1 MDQFA
6 PAYRLVRR
14 SSPAADPPRLDE
26 AQRAVVAHHGGP
38 LLVLAGPGTGKT
50 TTLVEAVVDR
60 IERRQI
66 DPERILVLTFSR
78 KAAHEL
84 RERITARLRRTTR
97 EPLALTFHSY
107 AYALVRREFT
117 AVGDEP
123 PRLLSGPEQLLE
135 IRQMLRGEAQD
146 GAELWPPQFRQAL
159 TTRGFA
165 EELRDLLLRA
175 AERGLDGAGLAR
187 LGRRSKREEWVAAG
201 GFLERYAARFD
212 LAPVPAYDYAE
223 IIRIAAAMLTN
234 SAIRARERAAYDV
247 VLVDEYQDTDPA
259 QEELL
264 HALASGGRELIVVG
278 DPDQSI
284 YGFRGADVRGIFGF
298 PDRFRAADGRPAPVL
313 ALRGSRRSGAVLL
326 AASRR
331 VAARLPAFQSGGGA
345 TQGPRHRDLV
355 PVTDDGPGTQ
365 GSPAPSPDAPEGR
378 GVGPDAPERSGVGAC
393 ASEGRDAPAGQA
405 GPAAAPGPGDRV
417 APQGPAGLHGAATPD
432 EVKIIVAE
440 STSQEAAVV
449 ADTLRRAHLQD
460 GVPWRK
466 MAVLVRSARLQVP
479 LLRRALTSAGV
490 PVTVAG
496 DEVPLVGE
504 PAIGPLLLLLRCA
517 LYPESLDG
525 EAAAELLT
533 GPLGGT
539 DALGLRRLRRALRGL
554 GAGDTAAGGP
564 AAGSAPPEP
573 GISDLAPPRPP
584 DGGPAPPQPADGDP
598 ALPERAGGGA
608 AAPHPEDG
616 GPALPAPA
624 GIGPAD
630 PGPAHVGPGRAKP
643 GAGPAAHR
651 TGSVPVEPS
660 DLLVAALRD
669 PRGLILVARD
679 VREPAQRVAGLL
691 ATARQ
696 EIAGG
701 GSAEDVLW
709 AVWQRSG
716 LAARWQ
722 AASAEGGTRGAA
734 ADRDLDAVLAL
745 FDAAARHTERLPLGA
760 PGLFLDSLAG
770 QEIPGDTLAERAA
783 AGDAVRVL
791 TAHRSKGLEWDVVV
805 VAGVQEGTWP
815 DLRLRGSL
823 LGVDELVEMAAGAQL
838 PVPEAAAVAATY
850 KLLAEER
857 RLFYVAVT
865 RARHKVVVTAV
876 GGADTDERPSRF
888 LRELAGD
895 GTPVRRVADGEAR
908 WLSLPALVASLRATA
923 ADVTKPD
930 QLRRAAAARLAELAA
945 AGVRG
950 AHPSQWYA
958 LTELSDAG
966 PVTGEG
972 ETVRLSPSQAE
983 SFTACGLRWLLEAAA
998 GARAPDVAR
1007 NLGTVIHAAAVL
1019 AAAGA
1024 VDDEIGDRIDEAWQH
1039 LDFGSAWYAE
1049 KRREDAHRMV
1059 RRFLDWHR
1067 ANHRKLEATEEAFR
1081 IRVGRVEITGR
1092 VDRLEA
1098 DEYGRAVIVD
1108 LKTGAGKPAD
1118 SELDRHPQLG
1128 VYQLAVLLGAFE
1140 RYGLIE
1146 PGGAELVQVGK
1157 AGLSARARVQ
1167 RQPELGA
1174 DPEPD
1179 WPRALVDAV
1188 AEGMAGPVFKATVNP
1203 GCRTCPVASCCPVHE
1218 RGSQVTP

>member
-1 MDQFA
+1 MDQPA
-6 PAYRLVRR
+6 PSYRLVRR
-14 SSPAADPPRLDE
+14 SSPAADPPCLDD

-50 TTLVEAVVDR
+50 TTLVEAVADR
-60 IERRQI
+60 IERRGV
-66 DPERILVLTFSR
+66 DPQRILVLTFSR

-117 AVGDEP
+117 AAGDEP

-135 IRQMLRGEAQD
+135 VRQMLRGEAHD
-146 GAELWPPQFRQAL
+146 GAGLWPPPLRPAL

-175 AERGLDGAGLAR
+175 AERGLDGPGLAR
-187 LGRRSKREEWVAAG
+187 LGRQAKREEWIAAG
-201 GFLERYAARFD
+201 AFLERYAARFD

-223 IIRIAAAMLTN
+223 IIRIAAAMLTR
-234 SAIRARERAAYDV
+234 SAVRAREREAYDAV
-247 VLVDEYQDTDPA
+247 FVDEYQDTDPA

-284 YGFRGADVRGIFGF
+284 YGFRGADVRGILGF
-298 PDRFRAADGRPAPVL
+298 PDRFRTADGRPAPAV
-313 ALRGSRRSGAVLL
+313 ALRHSRRGGAVLL

-331 VAARLPAFQSGGGA
+331 VAARLPAFQGGGGVA
-345 TQGPRHRDLV
+345 HGPRHRDLV
-355 PVTDDGPGTQ
+355 PVEAAGDRAGGSDG
-365 GSPAPSPDAPEGR
+365 
-378 GVGPDAPERSGVGAC
+378 
-393 ASEGRDAPAGQA
+393 
-405 GPAAAPGPGDRV
+405 AAPGASPRDLRIV
-417 APQGPAGLHGAATPD
+417 
-432 EVKIIVAE
+432 VAE

-449 ADTLRRAHLQD
+449 ADVLRRAHLED
-460 GVPWRK
+460 GVPWPK

-479 LLRRALTSAGV
+479 LLRRALTAAGV
-490 PVTVAG
+490 HVTVAG

-504 PAIGPLLLLLRCA
+504 PAVGPLLLLLRCA
-517 LYPESLDG
+517 LYPDVLAG

-539 DALGLRRLRRALRGL
+539 DALGLRRLRRALRAAGAGVGDAAGAGVGDAAGGQPAVSTPPP
-554 GAGDTAAGGP
+554 GAGDL
-564 AAGSAPPEP
+564 
-573 GISDLAPPRPP
+573 LA
-584 DGGPAPPQPADGDP
+584 
-598 ALPERAGGGA
+598 
-608 AAPHPEDG
+608 
-616 GPALPAPA
+616 
-624 GIGPAD
+624 
-630 PGPAHVGPGRAKP
+630 
-643 GAGPAAHR
+643 
-651 TGSVPVEPS
+651 
-660 DLLVAALRD
+660 AALRD
-669 PRGLILVARD
+669 PRVLILVDPD
-679 VREPAQRVAGLL
+679 VREPAQRIAGLL
-691 ATARQ
+691 AAARQ
-696 EIAGG
+696 AIEEAGTV
-701 GSAEDVLW
+701 EDVLW
-709 AVWQRSG
+709 AVWKQSG

-722 AASAEGGTRGAA
+722 AASAEGGVRGAA

-745 FDAAARHTERLPLGA
+745 FDAAARYTERLPPGA
-760 PGLFLDSLAG
+760 PGLFLESLTG

-783 AGDAVRVL
+783 SGDAVRVL

-815 DLRLRGSL
+815 DLRMRGSL
-823 LGVDELVEMAAGAQL
+823 LGVDALVEVAAGSQL
-838 PVPEAAAVAATY
+838 AAAEAAAVATTY

-865 RARHKVVVTAV
+865 RARQRVVVTAV
-876 GGADTDERPSRF
+876 GGDDTEERPSRF

-895 GTPVRRVADGEAR
+895 DTPIERVAGRQAR
-908 WLSLPALVASLRATA
+908 WLSLPALVASLRAAA
-923 ADVTKPD
+923 ADGTLPD
-930 QLRRAAAARLAELAA
+930 QLRAAAAGQLAQLAA

-958 LTELSDAG
+958 LTELSDVSPIAS
-966 PVTGEG
+966 PGER
-972 ETVRLSPSQAE
+972 VRLSPSQVE
-983 SFTACGLRWLLEAAA
+983 SFTACGLRWLLEVAT
-998 GARAPDVAR
+998 GARSPDVAR

-1019 AAAGA
+1019 AADGA
-1024 VDDEIGDRIDEAWQH
+1024 ADDEIGERIDEAWRH
-1039 LDFGSAWYAE
+1039 LDFGSAWYSE
-1049 KRREDAHRMV
+1049 KRREEAHRMV

-1067 ANHRKLEATEEAFR
+1067 ANPRKLAGTEEAFR
-1081 IRVGRVEITGR
+1081 IRLGRVEITGR

-1098 DEYGRAVIVD
+1098 DDHGRAVIVD
-1108 LKTGAGKPAD
+1108 LKTGTGKPAD
-1118 SELDRHPQLG
+1118 DELDRHPQLG

-1140 RYGLIE
+1140 RFGLIE

-1167 RQPELGA
+1167 RQRELAA

-1179 WPRALVDAV
+1179 WPRALVEAV

-1218 RGSQVTP
+1218 RGGQVTP